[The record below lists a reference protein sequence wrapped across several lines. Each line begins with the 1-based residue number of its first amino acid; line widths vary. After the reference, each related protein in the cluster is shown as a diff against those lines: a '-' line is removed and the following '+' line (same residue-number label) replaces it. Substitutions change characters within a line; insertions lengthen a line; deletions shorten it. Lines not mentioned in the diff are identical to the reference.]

1 MRKIHYTHSIT
12 RTIDIE
18 VECVYYPDYGEAEV
32 LKAIDCSNLQPIE
45 LEDDEES
52 ECLNEGAAEC
62 MQGMADEEADRKY
75 EDRKLGD
82 D

>member
-1 MRKIHYTHSIT
+1 MRKIHYTYNIT
-12 RTIDIE
+12 RTIEIE
-18 VECVYYPDYGEAEV
+18 VECVIYPDHDEAEV
-32 LKAIDCSNLQPIE
+32 LKAIDCATLQPIE

-52 ECLNEGAAEC
+52 ECLNEGAAEH
-62 MQGMADEEADRKY
+62 MQGMADDEADRRY